1 MRAHTS
7 TQKIQDFLTKRSPA
21 TPFLV
26 IDLDI
31 ITERFQALRQ
41 LFPNAQIYYA
51 VKANPELEILKLL
64 VKLGANFD
72 AASLFEIEQCLKVGA
87 SAQQISYGNPIKKVQ
102 DIAQA
107 YKLGVRLF
115 NFDSFAELEKLA
127 TYAPGSQVCCRILVE
142 TSGAEWSLSRKF
154 GCEFCMA
161 YDLLLLSRS
170 LGLNPCGISFHV
182 GSQQTDPNQWNEPI
196 RQASL
201 LFSRLAER
209 SINLSVLN
217 LGGGFPAHYKAPIL
231 NTQAY
236 AVTIQDAINRH
247 FTTPPTVMLEPG
259 RSLVADAGTIQTEVV
274 LIAKKSYGDRHRW
287 VFLDIGKFGGLI
299 ETLDECIRY
308 RLRTPHDGS
317 AAGPVILAGP
327 TCDSADI
334 LYDKAGYELPL
345 DLKIGDKI
353 EILSTGAYTHTYSSI
368 GFNGFPPLQVYCI

>member
-1 MRAHTS
+1 MQTS
-7 TQKIQDFLTKRSPA
+7 TLTQKMQDFLTQRSPA

-31 ITERFQALRQ
+31 IAERFSALRQ
-41 LFPNAQIYYA
+41 LFPDAQIYYA
-51 VKANPELEILKLL
+51 VKANPEPEILRLL
-64 VKLGANFD
+64 VRLGANFD
-72 AASLFEIEQCLKVGA
+72 TASLFEIEQCLRAGA
-87 SAQQISYGNPIKKVQ
+87 SAQQISYGNSIKKAQ

-107 YKLGVRLF
+107 YELGVRLF
-115 NFDSFAELEKLA
+115 SFDSVAELEKLA
-127 TYAPGSQVCCRILVE
+127 VYAPGSQVCCRILVE

-154 GCEFCMA
+154 GCEQRMA

-170 LGLNPCGISFHV
+170 LGLKPCGISFHV
-182 GSQQTDPNQWNEPI
+182 GSQQTDPTQWDEPI

-201 LFSRLAER
+201 LFSKLAEQG
-209 SINLSVLN
+209 INLKVLN
-217 LGGGFPAHYKAPIL
+217 LGGGFPAHYKAPIV

-236 AVTIQDAINRH
+236 ATAIQDVINRH
-247 FTTPPTVMLEPG
+247 FTTSPIVMLEPG

-274 LIAKKSYGDRHRW
+274 LISKKSYDDRHRW

-308 RLRTPHDGS
+308 RFRTAYDGRATGS
-317 AAGPVILAGP
+317 VILAGP

-345 DLKIGDKI
+345 DLKIGDRI
-353 EILSTGAYTHTYSSI
+353 EILSTGAYTHTYSSV

>member
-1 MRAHTS
+1 MS
-7 TQKIQDFLTKRSPA
+7 QKIQEFLMQRLPPA

-31 ITERFQALRQ
+31 IKERFQALRQ
-41 LFPNAQIYYA
+41 LFPDAQIYYA
-51 VKANPELEILKLL
+51 VKANPEPEILKLL

-72 AASLFEIEQCLKVGA
+72 AASLFEIEQCLRVGA
-87 SAQQISYGNPIKKVQ
+87 SAQQISYGNPIKKAQ

-115 NFDSFAELEKLA
+115 NFDSFSELEKLA
-127 TYAPGSQVCCRILVE
+127 THAPGSQVCCRILVE

-154 GCEFCMA
+154 GCESRMA

-182 GSQQTDPNQWNEPI
+182 GSQQTDPNQWDEPI
-196 RQASL
+196 RQASS

-209 SINLSVLN
+209 GINLSVLN
-217 LGGGFPAHYKAPIL
+217 LGGGFPAHYKVPIL

-236 AVTIQDAINRH
+236 ATTIQDAMNRH
-247 FTTPPTVMLEPG
+247 FTTHPIVMLEPG

-287 VFLDIGKFGGLI
+287 IFLDIGKFGGLI

-345 DLKIGDKI
+345 DLKIGDRI
-353 EILSTGAYTHTYSSI
+353 EILSTGAYTHTYSSV
-368 GFNGFPPLQVYCI
+368 GFNGFPPLPVYCI